1 MVVGYVF
8 IDAAPSKEFDI
19 YTKLL
24 EIPQIRDVHVLFG
37 QHDLI
42 AKIESDDYLQLADVV
57 YEKIREID
65 GIIGTKTAPEAILKN

>member
-8 IDAAPSKEFDI
+8 INAAPSTEFDI

-24 EIPQIRDVHVLFG
+24 EIPEIKDVHVLFG

-42 AKIESDDYLQLADVV
+42 AKIESDNYNQLANLVRDN
-57 YEKIREID
+57 IREID
-65 GIIGTKTAPEAILKN
+65 GILYTKTAPEVTLI